1 MRNGPLRI
9 SDLRRAHAADATLEN
24 LLRTLTEKMQACS
37 TLAVFEY
44 EAGNEGHEALASAF
58 HDLGATERESFTL
71 LLDLLRQHL
80 NDLPARPR
88 VSASYQRPSSAG
100 DR

>member
-1 MRNGPLRI
+1 MRNTPLRL

-37 TLAVFEY
+37 TLTVFEY
-44 EAGNEGHEALASAF
+44 EAGNDGHEALATAF
-58 HDLGATERESFTL
+58 RQVAATERESFTL
-71 LLDLLRQHL
+71 LLEHLRRHL
-80 NDLPARPR
+80 NELPAQPR
-88 VSASYQRPSSAG
+88 IDAGYQASPSAG